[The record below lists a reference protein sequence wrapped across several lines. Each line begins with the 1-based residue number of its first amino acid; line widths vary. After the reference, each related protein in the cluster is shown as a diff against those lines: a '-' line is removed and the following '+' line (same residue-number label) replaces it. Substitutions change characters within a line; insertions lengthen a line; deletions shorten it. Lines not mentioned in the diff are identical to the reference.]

1 MGLYDREYSREEDD
15 WGQGQYGSRPRAV
28 QSMTVALIVINV
40 AVYLADQ
47 IFSSPGN
54 PHALM
59 RSLALQPDALLKP
72 WLWWQFVTAGFAHS
86 PIGFQHIFWNMFGLF
101 VFGRDVEAKLGRY
114 EFLRFYLVALVLGN
128 LFFALRSLAMP
139 ISGPLL
145 GASGAVSAVVLL
157 YICYFPR
164 STLLLFFVLP
174 IPAWVAG
181 VLFLLQDVFG
191 AFAPAVPGQPRV
203 AHDVHLA
210 GAAVALLYWKFG
222 WNFGAIMPTEW
233 IGGIQRWWNRPR
245 LRIHDP
251 EPTYE
256 NLDAEA
262 DRVLAKLHTEGEAS
276 LTARE
281 KRVLEDYSRRMRQK
295 LR

>member
-1 MGLYDREYSREEDD
+1 MGLYDREYSREDDD
-15 WGQGQYGSRPRAV
+15 WGYGQYGGRTRAV
-28 QSMTVALIVINV
+28 QSMTVTLIVINV

-47 IFSSPGN
+47 LFSTQSN
-54 PHALM
+54 PHWLM
-59 RSLALQPDALLKP
+59 ELLALQPDALLKP

-86 PIGFQHIFWNMFGLF
+86 TDGFQHIFWNMFGLYI
-101 VFGRDVEAKLGRY
+101 FGRDVEGRLGRW

-128 LFFALRSLAMP
+128 LFFALRALATP
-139 ISGPLL
+139 ITGPLL

-181 VLFLLQDVFG
+181 VLFLLQDVIG
-191 AFAPAVPGQPRV
+191 AFAPVVPGQPRV

-210 GAAVALLYWKFG
+210 GAAVAVLYWKFN

-233 IGGIQRWWNRPR
+233 LGGLQRWWNRPR

-251 EPTYE
+251 EPTYD

-262 DRVLAKLHTEGEAS
+262 DRVLEKVHSQGEAS

-281 KRVLEDYSRRMRQK
+281 RRVLEDYSRRMRQK